1 LILMAEDEKSTHE
14 FLKAIAREKQKPKT
28 TPPIYTRNL
37 PPLPAPPK
45 YAESWPLPVPKPKS
59 RPPESEA
66 YAPPIRPVPI
76 PSPIS
81 VPEARPLARP
91 VVIRPLQSSNHAN
104 HILEL
109 GKLNPLIED
118 ETITLIQCD
127 GANLPIKIVKERRT
141 EEIEILLSEEEI
153 KSVIK
158 AFANASSQPI
168 TEPLFRTSFKGIIF
182 SAVISAFAGSRF
194 TITR

>member
-1 LILMAEDEKSTHE
+1 MEEDEKSPHE
-14 FLKAIAREKQKPKT
+14 FLKAIAREKNKPKT

-45 YAESWPLPVPKPKS
+45 YAESWPMPPVPKPKA

-66 YAPPIRPVPI
+66 YAPPIRPVPM
-76 PSPIS
+76 PSPKSI
-81 VPEARPLARP
+81 PEARPLARP
-91 VVIRPLQSSNHAN
+91 VVIRPLASSNNAN

-109 GKLNPLIED
+109 GKLNPFIAD
-118 ETITLIQCD
+118 ETITMIQCD
-127 GANLPIKIVKERRT
+127 GANMPLKIVKERRT
-141 EEIEILLSEEEI
+141 EEIDILLSEEEI

-168 TEPLFRTSFKGIIF
+168 TEPLFRTSYKGIIF